1 MSIGRPE
8 VRAARTAALLAGWLG
23 ACATV
28 AASDMQRITGFEIDR
43 TEVTVGAFR
52 RFVDATGLVTVA
64 EREGGLVYEAGWV
77 HKPGWTWSSPY
88 GRPAAEDEPA
98 VHVTFAEAQ
107 AFCRWAGKRLPTDAQ
122 WVEAAYVEH
131 RSDPPAPFVRGRRYP
146 YPTGESPVGANCLGD
161 CGPTRAV
168 DHGARLLRGAGHA
181 RVATSVAGVNGLFDM
196 GANVWEWVDEAVGAE
211 RGTRG
216 GSWWYGAEQMREGP
230 LASKS
235 PEFAAVYIGFRCV
248 R

>member
-1 MSIGRPE
+1 MSTGRTGM
-8 VRAARTAALLAGWLG
+8 RAARSAALLAGWMV
-23 ACATV
+23 ACAAS
-28 AASDMQRITGFEIDR
+28 AASDMQRITEFEIDR

-52 RFVDATGLVTVA
+52 RFVDATGLATVA

-77 HKPGWTWSSPY
+77 RKPGWTWSAPY
-88 GRPAAEDEPA
+88 GRPAADDEPA

-107 AFCRWAGKRLPTDAQ
+107 AFCRWAGKRLPADAQ

-146 YPTGESPVGANCLGD
+146 YPTGESPAGANCLAD

-168 DHGARLLRGAGHA
+168 DHGARLSRGAGHA
-181 RVATSVAGVNGLFDM
+181 RAGTTAAGVNGLYDM
-196 GANVWEWVDEAVGAE
+196 GGNVWEWVDEAVGAE

-216 GSWWYGAEQMREGP
+216 GSWWYGAEQMREGR